1 VAGDPPGEDD
11 VSDFVKC
18 ETAGPLTTITVNR
31 PDCGNLVSNEMGAEI
46 AAMIDAAAG
55 SRLIVLRGAGDNFCL
70 GRDAAA
76 LRAAG
81 PFKTALDM
89 RRGNT
94 EPALAV
100 YGAFR
105 RVTVPVVGIVQGR
118 AIGFGCALAGLC
130 DITIASDD
138 AQFQLPEM
146 DHGIPPCLAM
156 SALLGNLAPKAIM
169 YLVYSTELVNA
180 ERALAMG
187 LVSKVVSRRDL
198 DKEADAFVKKTLGRV
213 PAAVPAVKEYMRS
226 APRMEPQAAADFGST
241 LLSGVLSSAEQ

>member
-1 VAGDPPGEDD
+1 M
-11 VSDFVKC
+11 SDYVRC
-18 ETAGPLTTITVNR
+18 ETTGPLTTITINR
-31 PDCGNLVSNEMGAEI
+31 ADCGNLVSNEMGAEI
-46 AAMIDAAAG
+46 AGMIDQASD
-55 SRLIVLRGAGDNFCL
+55 SRLIVLRGAGNDFCL
-70 GRDAAA
+70 GRDSAA

-105 RVTVPVVGIVQGR
+105 RTTVPVLGIVQGR

-130 DITIASDD
+130 DVTIASHD

-156 SALLGNLAPKAIM
+156 SALLGNVTPKGIM
-169 YLVYSTELVNA
+169 YLVYSTEFVDA

-187 LVSKVVSRRDL
+187 LVSKVVPRGEIER
-198 DKEADAFVKKTLGRV
+198 EADAFIKKTLARV

-241 LLSGVLSSAEQ
+241 LLAGVLSSAAH

>member
-1 VAGDPPGEDD
+1 M
-11 VSDFVKC
+11 SDFVRC
-18 ETAGPLTTITVNR
+18 EKAGALTTITLNR
-31 PDCGNLVSNEMGAEI
+31 PDCGNLVSNDMGAEI
-46 AAMIDAAAG
+46 AAMLDDAA
-55 SRLIVLRGAGDNFCL
+55 SSQLIVLRGAGDDFCL

-105 RVTVPVVGIVQGR
+105 RVKVPVLGIVQGR

-130 DITIASDD
+130 DVTIAGDN
-138 AQFQLPEM
+138 AKFQLPEM
-146 DHGIPPCLAM
+146 EHGIPPCLAM
-156 SALLGNLAPKAIM
+156 SALLGNLSPKAIV
-169 YLVYSTELVNA
+169 YLVYSTEIVDA
-180 ERALAMG
+180 QRALTMG
-187 LVSKVVSRRDL
+187 LLSKVVARRDL
-198 DKEADAFVKKTLGRV
+198 EKEADAFIQKTLGRV
-213 PAAVPAVKEYMRS
+213 PASVPAVKEYMRS

-241 LLSGVLSSAEQ
+241 LLAGVLSSSAH

>member
-1 VAGDPPGEDD
+1 M
-11 VSDFVKC
+11 SNYLRC
-18 ETAGPLTTITVNR
+18 ETTGSLTTITLNR
-31 PDCGNLVSNEMGAEI
+31 PECGNLVSNEMGAEL
-46 AAMIDAAAG
+46 AGMIEAAAG
-55 SRLIVLRGAGDNFCL
+55 SQLIVLRGAGDNFCL
-70 GRDAAA
+70 GRDSAA

-81 PFKTALDM
+81 PFKTALEM

-105 RVTVPVVGIVQGR
+105 RVKVPVLGIVQGK

-130 DITIASDD
+130 DVTIASDD

-156 SALLGNLAPKAIM
+156 SALLGNVAPKAIM
-169 YLVYSTELVNA
+169 YLVYSTELIDA
-180 ERALAMG
+180 ARAREMG
-187 LVSKVVSRRDL
+187 LVSKVVARRDL
-198 DKEADAFVKKTLGRV
+198 EKEAEAFMKKTLARV

-241 LLSGVLSSAEQ
+241 LLAGVLSSAEH

>member
-1 VAGDPPGEDD
+1 M
-11 VSDFVKC
+11 SDFVKC

-105 RVTVPVVGIVQGR
+105 RVTVPVLGIVQGR

-198 DKEADAFVKKTLGRV
+198 EREAEAFINKMLDRV

-241 LLSGVLSSAEQ
+241 LLSGVLSSAEH

>member
-1 VAGDPPGEDD
+1 M
-11 VSDFVKC
+11 SDYVRC
-18 ETAGPLTTITVNR
+18 ETTGPLTTITINR
-31 PDCGNLVSNEMGAEI
+31 ADCGNLVSNEMGAEI
-46 AAMIDAAAG
+46 AGMIDQASD
-55 SRLIVLRGAGDNFCL
+55 SRLIVLRGAGNDFCL
-70 GRDAAA
+70 GRDSAA

-105 RVTVPVVGIVQGR
+105 RTTVPVLGIVQGR

-130 DITIASDD
+130 DVTIASHD

-156 SALLGNLAPKAIM
+156 SALLGNVTPKGIM
-169 YLVYSTELVNA
+169 YLVYSTEFVDA

-187 LVSKVVSRRDL
+187 LVSKVVPRGEIE
-198 DKEADAFVKKTLGRV
+198 KEADAFIKKTLARV

-241 LLSGVLSSAEQ
+241 LLAGVLSSAAH

>member
-1 VAGDPPGEDD
+1 M
-11 VSDFVKC
+11 SDFVRR
-18 ETAGPLTTITVNR
+18 ETAGALTTITINR

-46 AAMIDAAAG
+46 AAMLDASAA
-55 SRLIVLRGAGDNFCL
+55 SQLIVLRGAGDNFCL
-70 GRDAAA
+70 GRDSAA
-76 LRAAG
+76 LKAAG
-81 PFKTALDM
+81 PFRTALDM

-105 RVTVPVVGIVQGR
+105 RVKAPILGIVQGR

-130 DITIASDD
+130 DVTIASDD

-156 SALLGNLAPKAIM
+156 SALLGNVSPKAITW
-169 YLVYSTELVNA
+169 LVYSTELVDA
-180 ERALAMG
+180 QRALTMG
-187 LVSKVVSRRDL
+187 LVSKVVARRDL
-198 DKEADAFVKKTLGRV
+198 EKEADAFIHKTLKRI
-213 PAAVPAVKEYMRS
+213 PASVPAVKEYMRS

-241 LLSGVLSSAEQ
+241 LLSGVLSSAEH

>member
-1 VAGDPPGEDD
+1 M
-11 VSDFVKC
+11 SDYVRC

-31 PDCGNLVSNEMGAEI
+31 PNWGNLVSNEMGAEI
-46 AAMIDAAAG
+46 AAMIDQAAA
-55 SRLIVLRGAGDNFCL
+55 SRLIVLRGAGNDFCL
-70 GRDAAA
+70 GRDSAA

-100 YGAFR
+100 YAAFR
-105 RVTVPVVGIVQGR
+105 RVTVPVLGIVQGR
-118 AIGFGCALAGLC
+118 AVGFGCALAGLC

-138 AQFQLPEM
+138 AAFQLPEM

-169 YLVYSTELVNA
+169 YLVYSTEFVDA
-180 ERALAMG
+180 ARALAMG
-187 LVSKVVSRRDL
+187 LVSKVVPRRDL
-198 DKEADAFVKKTLGRV
+198 DQEADAFIKKTLARV

-241 LLSGVLSSAEQ
+241 LLAGVLSSAAH

>member
-1 VAGDPPGEDD
+1 M
-11 VSDFVKC
+11 SNYLRC
-18 ETAGPLTTITVNR
+18 ETTGSLTTITLNR
-31 PDCGNLVSNEMGAEI
+31 PECGNLVSNEMGAEL
-46 AAMIDAAAG
+46 AGMIEAAAG
-55 SRLIVLRGAGDNFCL
+55 SQLIVLRGAGDNFCL
-70 GRDAAA
+70 GRDSAA

-81 PFKTALDM
+81 PFKTALEM

-105 RVTVPVVGIVQGR
+105 RVKVPVLGIVQGK

-130 DITIASDD
+130 DVTIASDD

-156 SALLGNLAPKAIM
+156 SALLGNVAPKAIM
-169 YLVYSTELVNA
+169 YLVYSTELIDA
-180 ERALAMG
+180 ARAREMG
-187 LVSKVVSRRDL
+187 LVSKVVARRDL
-198 DKEADAFVKKTLGRV
+198 EKEAEAFIKKTLARV

-241 LLSGVLSSAEQ
+241 LLAGVLSSAEH

>member
-1 VAGDPPGEDD
+1 M
-11 VSDFVKC
+11 SDFVKC

-94 EPALAV
+94 EPAL
-100 YGAFR
+100 
-105 RVTVPVVGIVQGR
+105 GIVQGR

-169 YLVYSTELVNA
+169 YLVYSTEQVNA

-187 LVSKVVSRRDL
+187 LVSKVVPRREL
-198 DKEADAFVKKTLGRV
+198 EKEADAFIKKTLGRV
-213 PAAVPAVKEYMRS
+213 PASVPAVKEYMRS

-241 LLSGVLSSAEQ
+241 LLSGVLSSAEH

>member
-1 VAGDPPGEDD
+1 
-11 VSDFVKC
+11 VSNYLRC
-18 ETAGPLTTITVNR
+18 ETTGSLTTITLNR
-31 PDCGNLVSNEMGAEI
+31 PECGNLVSNEMGAEL
-46 AAMIDAAAG
+46 AGMIEAAAG
-55 SRLIVLRGAGDNFCL
+55 SQLIVLRGAGDNFCL
-70 GRDAAA
+70 GRDSAA

-81 PFKTALDM
+81 PFKTALEM

-105 RVTVPVVGIVQGR
+105 RVKVPVLGIVQGK

-130 DITIASDD
+130 DVTIASDD

-156 SALLGNLAPKAIM
+156 SALLGNVAPKAIM
-169 YLVYSTELVNA
+169 YLVYSTELIDA
-180 ERALAMG
+180 ARAREMG
-187 LVSKVVSRRDL
+187 LVSKVVARRDL
-198 DKEADAFVKKTLGRV
+198 EKEAEAFMKKTLARV

-241 LLSGVLSSAEQ
+241 LLAGVLSSAEH

>member
-1 VAGDPPGEDD
+1 MSE
-11 VSDFVKC
+11 FVRC
-18 ETAGPLTTITVNR
+18 ETNGALTTIRLNR

-46 AAMIDAAAG
+46 AAMLDGAAA

-81 PFKTALDM
+81 PFRTALDM

-105 RVTVPVVGIVQGR
+105 RTTVPVLGVVQGR
-118 AIGFGCALAGLC
+118 AVGFGCALAGLC
-130 DITIASDD
+130 DVTIASDD

-146 DHGIPPCLAM
+146 EHGIPPCLAM

-169 YLVYSTELVNA
+169 YLVYSTELVDA
-180 ERALAMG
+180 QRALAMG
-187 LVSKVVSRRDL
+187 LVSTVVARRDL
-198 DKEADAFVKKTLGRV
+198 AKEADAFIAKTLGHV
-213 PAAVPAVKEYMRS
+213 PASVPAVKEYMRS
-226 APRMEPQAAADFGST
+226 APRMEPQAAADFGSN
-241 LLSGVLSSAEQ
+241 LLAGVLSSAEH